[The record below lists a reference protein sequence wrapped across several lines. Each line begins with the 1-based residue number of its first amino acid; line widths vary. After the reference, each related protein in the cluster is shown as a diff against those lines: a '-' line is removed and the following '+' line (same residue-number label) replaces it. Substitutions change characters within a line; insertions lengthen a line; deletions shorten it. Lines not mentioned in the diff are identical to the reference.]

1 MAHRI
6 FDKSIFEKEIMEVTI
21 MFRDEKKLALMPD
34 EMEKVTIFIDDK
46 KLLSIEST
54 RSKSKEK

>member
-1 MAHRI
+1 MVHRI
-6 FDKSIFEKEIMEVTI
+6 FDKSIFEKEILEVTI
-21 MFRDEKKLALMPD
+21 TFRDEKKLALMPD
-34 EMEKVTIFIDDK
+34 EMEKVTILIDDR